1 MVANI
6 QDVFSALVKNRDK
19 LKNLGVDKLGIFG
32 SFTENQQNRDS
43 DVDLLVEFS
52 KGKKNYKN
60 FINTANLVESIL
72 DRKIDLVTPESLS
85 KYIGPHI
92 IKSTQYVQIT

>member
-1 MVANI
+1 MVSNI
-6 QDVFSALVKNRDK
+6 QDVFNSINENKVK
-19 LKNLGVDKLGIFG
+19 LKDLGVSRLGVFG
-32 SFTENQQNRDS
+32 SFTENNQNLDS

-52 KGKKNYKN
+52 KGKKNYRN

-72 DRKIDLVTPESLS
+72 ERRIDLLTPESLS

-92 IKSTQYVQIT
+92 IKSTQYVQIA

>member
-1 MVANI
+1 M
-6 QDVFSALVKNRDK
+6 QDIFNSLTENKAK
-19 LKNLGVDKLGIFG
+19 LKDFGVARLGIFG
-32 SFTENQQNRDS
+32 SFIENNQDSNS

-52 KGKKNYKN
+52 KGKKNYRN
-60 FINTANLVESIL
+60 FINTANLVESIF

-92 IKSTQYVQIT
+92 IKSTQYVQIA